1 MQLGAV
7 FPQVEIEPDPGAIR
21 AYAQAVEALGF
32 THLVVYDHVTSVDP
46 TVHHDFAERAHRAGA
61 TSAKPYDLDDTFHE
75 VMVLFGFL
83 AAACRLEL
91 VSGVLVLP
99 QRQTALV
106 AKQAAEVDVLTGGRL
121 RLGVGVGWNAIE
133 FRSMGR
139 DFGERGR
146 RIERQIQLLRRYWAD
161 ATVRFDEGDDWADGI
176 GLAPRPV
183 QRPIPIW
190 IGAGNTPRALRR
202 VGRLG
207 DGWLPVDVD
216 PDVLGPQI
224 EAVRAAAAEADRDP
238 QAIGVQGRVEG
249 WGDDAVERVEAW
261 RALGATHLAVNTMR
275 RGLRG
280 ADAHIAALQEVA
292 AALRLSPPVKEQS

>member
-1 MQLGAV
+1 MELGAV

-21 AYAQAVEALGF
+21 AYAQAVQALGF

-46 TVHHDFAERAHRAGA
+46 AVHTDFAHRAHRAGA
-61 TSAKPYDLDDTFHE
+61 TSTKPYDIDDTFHE

-83 AAACRLEL
+83 AGVCDLEL

-121 RLGVGVGWNAIE
+121 RLGVGVGWNEIE
-133 FRSMGR
+133 FRSLGR
-139 DFGERGR
+139 DFAERGR
-146 RIERQIQLLRRYWAD
+146 RIDRQIALLRRYWAD
-161 ATVRFDEGDDWADGI
+161 GTVSFADGDEWAHGI

-183 QRPIPIW
+183 QRPIPLW
-190 IGAGNTPRALRR
+190 IGAGDTPRALRR

-207 DGWLPVDVD
+207 DGWLPVGID
-216 PDVLGPQI
+216 PAALGPQL
-224 EAVRAAAAEADRDP
+224 EAIHAAAREAGRDP
-238 QAIGVQGRVEG
+238 QAIGVQGRVEA
-249 WGDDAVERVEAW
+249 WGDDAVERVKAW
-261 RALGATHLAVNTMR
+261 RGAGATHVAVNTMR

-280 ADAHIAALQEVA
+280 ADAHIAALHEVA
-292 AALRLSPPVKEQS
+292 AALRLSPPVKEP